1 MDEQVFIT
9 DDRRE
14 SGSIGIGAMIVFIAL
29 ILVAAVASTI
39 IIKTAEELQQN
50 AENTSDD
57 TRKQISGKVS
67 IVDVLVKTV
76 DDPLNTGSSTDVDT
90 MEVVGRIS
98 SGSIGVADGDIEYS
112 ISCKVS
118 YSATSTTFAVVD
130 SGTADLKGL
139 GDTTGISAT
148 DMLAGGTYVITTIG
162 DATFGDIDTNG
173 DDQDGSKED
182 GDYQE
187 GDEITVADD
196 WDGIS
201 GAAVD
206 TTSVVRDD
214 AFFLGEELSAG
225 TVFKFTIALST
236 TNTDDADTSED
247 VIDHEDFALGLSPG
261 CDAEAGA
268 GQELEMRI
276 VVDGGGETLA
286 TLKIDSLVLGSSMM

>member
-50 AENTSDD
+50 AESTSDD

-67 IVDVLVKTV
+67 IVEVLVKTV
-76 DDPLNTGSSTDVDT
+76 ADPLNSGSSTDVAT
-90 MEVVGRIS
+90 MEVIGRIS

-112 ISCKVS
+112 ISCRVS
-118 YSATSTTFAVVD
+118 YSAGSTTFAVVD

-148 DMLAGGTYVITTIG
+148 DMLAGGTYVITTVG
-162 DATFGDIDTNG
+162 DALFGDIDVNG
-173 DDQDGSKED
+173 DDQDGTKAD
-182 GDYQE
+182 GSYLA

-196 WDGIS
+196 WDGIT

-206 TTSVVRDD
+206 TTGVVYDD
-214 AFFLGEELSAG
+214 AFFSGEELTAG
-225 TVFKFTIALST
+225 TVFKFTIDLAV
-236 TNTDDADTSED
+236 TNTDNVGTSED

-261 CDAEAGA
+261 CDAESAA
-268 GQELEMRI
+268 GQELDMR
-276 VVDGGGETLA
+276 VVVNGGGETLA
-286 TLKIDSLVLGSSMM
+286 TLKIDSIVLGSSMM